1 MQRTAPL
8 NPLSVLQ
15 RLDWAESDD
24 LEFKSARGGLPL
36 SLWETYSAMANSSGG
51 VILLGVEDHGGVSGI
66 EHPARL
72 KKALWDTVNNRGKV
86 GINLLSAD
94 DVQEVTHPEGVI
106 LAIRVPRAGR
116 YQRPVFLGQN
126 PLTGTFRRNH
136 EGDYRELLSADP
148 LQRWSDR
155 IHIDGAWH
163 PNLFQ
168 FYLRVVLRLG
178 QDLKLPFQL
187 DNDLFR
193 KGETIVHEALREA
206 LVNALIHA
214 DYQGVG
220 GVLIEKHQDRFI
232 FSNPGTLLV
241 SLEQLMQG
249 NVSECRNK
257 SLQTMFLM
265 MGAAE
270 KAGSGV
276 DKIRS
281 GWESQHWRQPLVQEQ
296 TQPDR
301 VRWVLPMVSLIPEES
316 FARLQ
321 ARFGYEFETYS
332 KLEVQALVTADVE
345 GVVDNLRLRQMTGS
359 HARDVTDLL
368 QDLVARGL
376 LRQEGRGRWTRY
388 RLPEPYGDAAS
399 SQELSSIPSDRRSVP
414 KDSSSVHSDRR
425 SVPMQPDSIPREILG
440 EEEKTEL
447 EQLAALARNNRRLP
461 PQEMERLILQL
472 CCGRW
477 LSRRELADLL
487 HRNADSLRT
496 RFLTRMVGR
505 SLLRLRYPDTPN
517 RSDQAYTAVSV
528 TENSDGT

>member
-1 MQRTAPL
+1 LPADSRILQGFNLEDLDRASLAQYRQRFASHKP
-8 NPLSVLQ
+8 
-15 RLDWAESDD
+15 
-24 LEFKSARGGLPL
+24 
-36 SLWETYSAMANSSGG
+36 
-51 VILLGVEDHGGVSGI
+51 
-66 EHPARL
+66 
-72 KKALWDTVNNRGKV
+72 
-86 GINLLSAD
+86 
-94 DVQEVTHPEGVI
+94 THPWLSEDDIGLLRKLGGWRRDRNSGQEGLTV
-106 LAIRVPRAGR
+106 AGLLM
-116 YQRPVFLGQN
+116 F
-126 PLTGTFRRNH
+126 GTDEALREALPNYH
-136 EGDYRELLSADP
+136 VDYRELLSADP

-193 KGETIVHEALREA
+193 RGETIVHEALREA

-214 DYQGVG
+214 DYLGVG

-321 ARFGYEFETYS
+321 ARFGYAFETCS

-345 GVVDNLRLRQMTGS
+345 SVVDNLRLRQMTGS
-359 HARDVTDLL
+359 HARDVTDIL
-368 QDLVARGL
+368 QSLVARGL

-388 RLPEPYGDAAS
+388 RLPENHGDAAS
-399 SQELSSIPSDRRSVP
+399 SQELRSVP
-414 KDSSSVHSDRR
+414 SNRRSVHSDRR
-425 SVPMQPDSIPREILG
+425 SVPMQPDSVPREALDD
-440 EEEKTEL
+440 EEKTEL

-461 PQEMERLILQL
+461 PQEMEGLILQL
-472 CCGRW
+472 CSGRW

-505 SLLRLRYPDTPN
+505 GLLRLRYPDTPN

-528 TENSDGT
+528 TENSAGT